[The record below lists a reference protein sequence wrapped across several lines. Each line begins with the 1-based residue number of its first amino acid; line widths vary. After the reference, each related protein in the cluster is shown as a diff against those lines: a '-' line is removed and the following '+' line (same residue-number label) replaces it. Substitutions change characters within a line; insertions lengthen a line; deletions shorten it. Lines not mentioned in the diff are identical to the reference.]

1 MPAEQARSV
10 ARERTADRV
19 HAPVR
24 PATATELPL
33 KGLLDLQVRLT
44 ETAKTRDRLRGL
56 LDAVV
61 AVGAGLELEGTLNR
75 IVRTAVELVDAKYGA
90 LGVVGPDGKELLSE
104 FVYVGIDDSH
114 GRSVNRGLLG
124 VLIENPHPI
133 RDGSED
139 GNQDAGGFRRV
150 LNAPIRVRGGVFGNL
165 YLTEK
170 RGVGE
175 AAEFTEDDEIVLT
188 GLAAAAGV
196 AVENARLFEESRL
209 RERFMEASREVN
221 THLLG
226 GGSSADALTLIAK
239 RARELSKADVALIL
253 LADGVPPSQVVIR
266 TAAGDGAAAMIGV
279 RVSALEPL
287 AASMFDMR
295 GAALIPDLSA
305 LVPDD
310 WPGPG
315 AEFGP
320 AVAVPL
326 RAGNM
331 VSGVLLAMRFRGGP
345 RFEREQVPLLASFAD
360 QAAFALE
367 LAEKHHAQ
375 RQLDVLADRDRI
387 AGDLH
392 DHVIQRLF
400 ATGMSLQGTVRQIG
414 DPAVRRRVSRAVEQL
429 DETVRE
435 IRTSIFDLHTAG
447 TDGATSLRRRLL
459 DAVEELSADAEVS
472 PSVRISGAVDTLV
485 PEALAT
491 HATAVLREAVSNAI
505 RHSHAGSIV
514 VTVEAGADLII
525 DVVDDGVGVPPGVAR
540 SGLLGVERRARKCG
554 GVAVVV
560 PGPEGGT
567 RLTWRAPLTEAP

>member
-1 MPAEQARSV
+1 MPAEQARSA
-10 ARERTADRV
+10 ARERSSERV
-19 HAPVR
+19 HGSVR
-24 PATATELPL
+24 PDLPL

-44 ETAKTRDRLRGL
+44 ETAKTRDRLQSL

-75 IVRTAVELVDAKYGA
+75 IIRTAVELVDAKYGA
-90 LGVVGPDGKELLSE
+90 LGVIGADGNELLAE
-104 FVYVGIDDSH
+104 FVYVGIDDTH
-114 GRSVNRGLLG
+114 ARSSNRGLLG

-133 RDGSED
+133 SGGAD
-139 GNQDAGGFRRV
+139 QDTTEPRRV
-150 LNAPIRVRGGVFGNL
+150 LNAQIRVRGEVFGNL

-170 RGVGE
+170 RGLGE
-175 AAEFTEDDEIVLT
+175 AAEFTEDDQLVLG

-226 GGSSADALTLIAK
+226 GGSSQDALTLIAK
-239 RARELSKADVALIL
+239 RACELSKADYALIL
-253 LADGVPPSQVVIR
+253 LADGEPPSQVVVR
-266 TAAGDGAAAMIGV
+266 AAAGDGAAAMLGV
-279 RVSALEPL
+279 SVSALEPL

-295 GAALIPDLSA
+295 GAELIPNLSA
-305 LVPDD
+305 IVPDD
-310 WPGPG
+310 WHLPG

-326 RAGNM
+326 QAGNS
-331 VSGVLLAMRFRGGP
+331 VSGVLLAMRFHGGA
-345 RFEREQVPLLASFAD
+345 RFERDQVPLLASFAD

-367 LAEKHHAQ
+367 LSEKHRAQ

-400 ATGMSLQGTVRQIG
+400 ATGMSLQGTVRRIG

-435 IRTSIFDLHTAG
+435 IRTSIFDLHTSG
-447 TDGATSLRRRLL
+447 TDAAASLRRRML

-505 RHSHAGSIV
+505 RHSRAGTIT
-514 VTVEAGADLII
+514 VTVEAGTDLII
-525 DVVDDGVGVPPGVAR
+525 DVLDDGVGMPPGVAR
-540 SGLLGVERRARKCG
+540 SGLLGVERRAGKCG

-567 RLTWRAPLTEAP
+567 RLTWRAPLTESL

>member
-1 MPAEQARSV
+1 MPAEQARS
-10 ARERTADRV
+10 AAHERTFERG
-19 HAPVR
+19 HASVR
-24 PATATELPL
+24 PESPL

-44 ETAKTRDRLRGL
+44 ETAKTRDRLQGL

-75 IVRTAVELVDAKYGA
+75 IIRTAVELVDAKYGA

-104 FVYVGIDDSH
+104 FVYVGIDDTH
-114 GRSVNRGLLG
+114 GRSSNRGLLG

-133 RDGSED
+133 RDGNADTTEV
-139 GNQDAGGFRRV
+139 GKV
-150 LNAPIRVRGGVFGNL
+150 LNAPIRVRGEVFGNL

-170 RGVGE
+170 RGAGDP
-175 AAEFTEDDEIVLT
+175 AEFTEDDQLVLG

-226 GGSSADALTLIAK
+226 GGSSQDALTLIAK
-239 RARELSKADVALIL
+239 RARELSKADYALIL
-253 LADGVPPSQVVIR
+253 LADGVPPSQVVVR
-266 TAAGDGAAAMIGV
+266 AAAGDGAAAMLGV
-279 RVSALEPL
+279 SVSALEPL

-295 GAALIPDLSA
+295 GAELIPNLSA
-305 LVPDD
+305 IVPDS
-310 WPGPG
+310 WHVPG

-326 RAGNM
+326 RAGKT
-331 VSGVLLAMRFRGGP
+331 VSGVLLAMRFRGAP

-367 LAEKHHAQ
+367 LSEKHRAQ

-400 ATGMSLQGTVRQIG
+400 ATGMSLQGTVRRIG

-447 TDGATSLRRRLL
+447 TDAAASLRRRML
-459 DAVEELSADAEVS
+459 DAVDELSADAEVT
-472 PSVRISGAVDTLV
+472 PSVRISGPVDTVV

-505 RHSHAGSIV
+505 RHSHAGSIT
-514 VTVEAGADLII
+514 VTIEAGTDLII
-525 DVVDDGVGVPPGVAR
+525 DVVDDGVGMPPGVAR
-540 SGLLGVERRARKCG
+540 SGLLGVERRAGKCG

-567 RLTWRAPLTEAP
+567 RLTWRAPIIESL